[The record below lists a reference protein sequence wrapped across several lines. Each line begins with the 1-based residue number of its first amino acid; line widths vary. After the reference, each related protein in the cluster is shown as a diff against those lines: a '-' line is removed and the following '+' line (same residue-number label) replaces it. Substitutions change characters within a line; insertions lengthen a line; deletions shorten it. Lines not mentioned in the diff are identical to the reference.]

1 MRSFEVKKLFP
12 EIIIIIIIIFRQTV
26 KKASTYLNDQISWRK
41 GKKET
46 DMYHGFPFTRPL
58 HYDA

>member
-12 EIIIIIIIIFRQTV
+12 AVIIVIIIITPTV

-41 GKKET
+41 REE
-46 DMYHGFPFTRPL
+46 RN
-58 HYDA
+58 